1 MTSEL
6 SSTPAK
12 RGRPRSGDVER
23 AILAAASALLF
34 ERGLDAMTIEDVAA
48 RACVGKASIY
58 RRWSTKGSL
67 ALDAFLV
74 DYVAKQPVV
83 DTGVLEDDLREGLT
97 YWATAV
103 VDTSM
108 GRALVG
114 IIAEAQSDRTLAQ
127 DWIDRVM
134 APARERYR
142 VMVEHAIDRG
152 DIPAGSDVDVI
163 MDLLYG
169 AAYHRLLQGH
179 LAIDA
184 DFIAQVARMVARGA
198 QAGAAIKPSSS
209 LSQSPRH

>member
-1 MTSEL
+1 VTSEL

-152 DIPAGSDVDVI
+152 DIPPGSDVDVI

-169 AAYHRLLQGH
+169 AAYHRLIQGH

-209 LSQSPRH
+209 LS